1 MVVTEIHARSS
12 LTRNAKKILAF
23 LEEKREKISP
33 LLILTHDYPDP
44 DALASAV
51 ALRYL
56 AESGFGIQS
65 RVVYGGIIGRTEN
78 RVMVQILKLPVH
90 KLRPVDFKRY
100 VHTVLVDT
108 QPQFENNSFPKNRK
122 ATIIIDQHPPL
133 DKPMADL
140 TIVDEECG
148 ATCAILAKA
157 LLIRGGEIPVR
168 VATALAYGILSDT
181 LNLYRAPD
189 EHVVDTYLDILPFCD
204 MRALAKIQN
213 PKRSKRFFST
223 LAKGIQNAMILRGL
237 IVSHL
242 GPVENPD
249 LTAQVAD
256 FLLTY
261 QGVHFSFCTGRYNG
275 RLQVS
280 LRASKPTLEAGK
292 VLRDIFASRGEAGGH
307 GGIAGGSF
315 EVGAEDTSP
324 IWDEMEKV
332 LTENLARRLRI
343 PKKSEF
349 TYPFRPKVQGDSK

>member
-1 MVVTEIHARSS
+1 MSQQALRSS
-12 LTRNAKKILAF
+12 LTRNAKKILSF
-23 LEEKREKISP
+23 LEERREKISP

-44 DALASAV
+44 DAIASAV
-51 ALRYL
+51 ALQHL
-56 AESGFGIQS
+56 AEQGFGIQS

-78 RVMVQILKLPVH
+78 RAMVQILKLPVH
-90 KLRPVDFKRY
+90 KLKPADLKRY
-100 VHTVLVDT
+100 AHTVLVDT
-108 QPQFENNSFPKNRK
+108 QPEFENNSFPKNRK
-122 ATIIIDQHPPL
+122 ATIVIDQHPPL
-133 DKPMADL
+133 KRPMAEL

-148 ATCAILAKA
+148 ATCAILARA
-157 LLIRGGEIPVR
+157 LLILGKGIPVR

-189 EHVVDTYLDILPFCD
+189 EHVVDTYLDILPHCD

-213 PKRSKRFFST
+213 PKRSRRFFAT
-223 LAKGIQNAMILRGL
+223 LSKGIQNAMVMRGL
-237 IVSHL
+237 LVSHL

-261 QGVHFSFCTGRYNG
+261 QGANYSFCTGRFNG

-280 LRASKPTLEAGK
+280 LRAAKPTMETAA
-292 VLRDIFASRGEAGGH
+292 VLRDIFANRGEAGGH

-315 EVGAEDTSP
+315 DVGAGDQDA

-332 LTENLARRLRI
+332 LTESLARRLRI
-343 PKKSEF
+343 PKRAEF
-349 TYPFRPKVQGDSK
+349 VYPFRPKA